1 MLQRIVVQNLA
12 IVPQAQ
18 IEFGPGLNVL
28 TGETGSGKSIL
39 IEAIALM
46 AGQKASAQDVRK
58 GETQAFV
65 EGTVS
70 LNENLQLGIT

>member
-12 IVPQAQ
+12 IVPQSL

-39 IEAIALM
+39 IEAIALL
-46 AGQKASAQDVRK
+46 AGQKASSQDVRK
-58 GETQAFV
+58 GRRRRLFFV
-65 EGTVS
+65 
-70 LNENLQLGIT
+70 NLMKSR

>member
-12 IVPQAQ
+12 IVPQAS
-18 IEFGPGLNVL
+18 IEFGSGLNVL

-39 IEAIALM
+39 IEAIALL

-58 GETQAFV
+58 GESQAS
-65 EGTVS
+65 VS
-70 LNENLQLGIT
+70 